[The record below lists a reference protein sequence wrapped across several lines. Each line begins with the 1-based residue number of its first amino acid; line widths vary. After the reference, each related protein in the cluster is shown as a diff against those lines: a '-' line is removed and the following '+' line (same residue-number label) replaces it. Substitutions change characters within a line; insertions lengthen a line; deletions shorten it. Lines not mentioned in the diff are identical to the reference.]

1 MVKVK
6 TTPYVVIESVVE
18 YFNITLDALIMG
30 IEQSTLSTCKR
41 DGNFYMFIHDGVFL

>member
-30 IEQSTLSTCKR
+30 IESTCKR
-41 DGNFYMFIHDGVFL
+41 EGNFYMFIHDGVFL